1 MARPYAG
8 IALWFTEA
16 RRGIAIWYSKARHK
30 KSIFGSPLHAIIK
43 LYKQSRSFASVQML
57 HTHMHTPYPV
67 QKTRP
72 PVAASFR
79 SAVKKQRPQEPIEAK
94 EKTIQ

>member
-1 MARPYAG
+1 
-8 IALWFTEA
+8 
-16 RRGIAIWYSKARHK
+16 
-30 KSIFGSPLHAIIK
+30 
-43 LYKQSRSFASVQML
+43 
-57 HTHMHTPYPV
+57 MHTPYPV
-67 QKTRP
+67 QKTQP